1 MRRDEVRFGSTIEVG
16 RYRVTPIV
24 RSWCRV
30 DEEEDTGAWGSGGVE
45 PLGVLVEGGVEGAF
59 ALGLDGS
66 PLPYVEG

>member
-1 MRRDEVRFGSTIEVG
+1 MRKEKVRFGSTVEVG
-16 RYRVTPIV
+16 GYRVTPIV

-30 DEEEDTGAWGSGGVE
+30 DEEDAGAWGSGGVE
-45 PLGVLVEGGVEGAF
+45 PLGVLVEGVGGSF